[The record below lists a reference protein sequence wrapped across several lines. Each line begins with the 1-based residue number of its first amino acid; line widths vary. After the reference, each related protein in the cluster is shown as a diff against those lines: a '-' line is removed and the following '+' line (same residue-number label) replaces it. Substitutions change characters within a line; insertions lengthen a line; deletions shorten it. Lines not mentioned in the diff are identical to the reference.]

1 MIDALRLGQVE
12 EDLQAILQLPQKPDL
27 VYFGTMSKTIVKSLA
42 FFSGQHDLRRRLC
55 PFQQPP
61 HDGWGQAIGEKR
73 DKTVS

>member
-42 FFSGQHDLRRRLC
+42 FFFR
-55 PFQQPP
+55 
-61 HDGWGQAIGEKR
+61 AA
-73 DKTVS
+73 